1 MDPCAINTG
10 SVAVVVV
17 DGGSCGCCCFLLL
30 AQHLV
35 RQTLS
40 SSSKRTENERV
51 SISSSIRKDFVEPS
65 IVLHVKHPRLMVE
78 NVVNGIRVGRIVTA
92 ATKHCLLTRVMFQE
106 SRRPSTMQSKQ
117 CRHFQRR
124 LISKPLTLNR
134 TFRTLSSNPFLKD
147 LRYAATPD
155 TRNSSCL
162 NPENNLLAASKK
174 AKMKTFVKED

>member
-78 NVVNGIRVGRIVTA
+78 NVVNGIQVGGIVTA

-106 SRRPSTMQSKQ
+106 RSRPSTMQSKQ

-134 TFRTLSSNPFLKD
+134 SLKPFLPPFPQRFA
-147 LRYAATPD
+147 LRRD
-155 TRNSSCL
+155 S
-162 NPENNLLAASKK
+162 
-174 AKMKTFVKED
+174 

>member
-78 NVVNGIRVGRIVTA
+78 NVVNGIQVGRIVTA
-92 ATKHCLLTRVMFQE
+92 ATKHYSSQKTNKKRTHDQSTGFLGLKTTKRKRNGSRKTTKSPHDQQTTHQKWTRAANQIYTNTE
-106 SRRPSTMQSKQ
+106 HLATSLQSCHLPETQ
-117 CRHFQRR
+117 G
-124 LISKPLTLNR
+124 
-134 TFRTLSSNPFLKD
+134 
-147 LRYAATPD
+147 LRK
-155 TRNSSCL
+155 C
-162 NPENNLLAASKK
+162 
-174 AKMKTFVKED
+174 F

>member
-40 SSSKRTENERV
+40 SSSNRTENERV

-78 NVVNGIRVGRIVTA
+78 NVVNGIQVGRIVTA
-92 ATKHCLLTRVMFQE
+92 AIKHYSSQKPTKKELMISPQGFPWPKTTKRKRYGIRKKTKSPHDQQITHQKWTRAANQIYTNTDHIGSKLLPCNPTISQKHRV
-106 SRRPSTMQSKQ
+106 
-117 CRHFQRR
+117 
-124 LISKPLTLNR
+124 
-134 TFRTLSSNPFLKD
+134 
-147 LRYAATPD
+147 
-155 TRNSSCL
+155 
-162 NPENNLLAASKK
+162 
-174 AKMKTFVKED
+174 